1 MAAMTHRPDNLLIDL
16 WLVVGAVVATLGHA
30 VLGFQQPEIAVR
42 LGFGYP
48 LMSLF
53 VLWALAA
60 AIQAS
65 CWWAWTAMTERRSR

>member
-1 MAAMTHRPDNLLIDL
+1 MAAITRRPDNLVIDL

-30 VLGFQQPEIAVR
+30 VLRFQQPEVAVR

-48 LMSLF
+48 LVSLF
-53 VLWALAA
+53 VLWVLAV

-65 CWWAWTAMTERRSR
+65 CWRVWTAMTARRSK